1 MDIGDYISDQAIMQG
16 LGIVDKPKSKREV
29 AQQAAEAEMHAY
41 RLANEPGYADSI
53 KWGEE
58 TSKQGLQDMSA
69 MFIPAGRVGN
79 GLVGTKQAALSGE
92 VLPTISKVPRY
103 ATSTA
108 GKGKRQGMGELLDA
122 ESAFAMQQVAR
133 DNAIRKGTSMAS
145 GKQQGRELSKV
156 QFELQDSA
164 RRNAIEEG
172 LNNAYVARGTRG
184 KKAYAEMQ
192 AIEDAK
198 WQARIAEEM
207 YGK

>member
-1 MDIGDYISDQAIMQG
+1 MGIGDYISDQAIMQG
-16 LGIVDKPKSKREV
+16 LGIIDKPMSEREV
-29 AQQAAEAEMHAY
+29 AQQAAEADMHEY
-41 RLANEPGYADSI
+41 RLANEPGYAESV
-53 KWGEE
+53 KWDEE

-69 MFIPAGRVGN
+69 MFIPAGRLGS
-79 GLVGTKQAALSGE
+79 GFSSTKQAALSGE
-92 VLPTISKVPRY
+92 VLPALTKMPRY
-103 ATSTA
+103 ASTA
-108 GKGKRQGMGELLDA
+108 SKGKQQGMGELLDA

-192 AIEDAK
+192 AVEDAK
-198 WQARIAEEM
+198 WQARMAKEM